1 MSNEIAEFLRRAAE
15 RRAAE
20 SRPRIEIVEADVV
33 EDAEII
39 DPGNEP
45 GADVAQHVA
54 KRMSTAAFSQRVATL
69 GAAVDQADDR
79 MESHLQEK
87 FVHGLGQLGARTG
100 AAQAS
105 ALDQSQA
112 APPTKAP
119 ETTAILASD
128 LMGMLRNRQQLRTA
142 ILLSEILQRPEHRW

>member
-1 MSNEIAEFLRRAAE
+1 MSNEIADFLRRAAE
-15 RRAAE
+15 RHAAA
-20 SRPRIEIVEADVV
+20 SMPRVEIVEDDDV

-39 DPGNEP
+39 DPGDEP

-87 FVHGLGQLGARTG
+87 FVHGLGQLGTRTG
-100 AAQAS
+100 AAAAS
-105 ALDQSQA
+105 TLDQSKAVPPSQA
-112 APPTKAP
+112 TATP
-119 ETTAILASD
+119 AILASEVIS
-128 LMGMLRNRQQLRTA
+128 MLRNRQQLRTA